1 MAAPESHPLDI
12 LRSSAAIAA
21 SCLLLAQA
29 VAFYVVPKSEAPVMA
44 RPLTGLPAQLG
55 SWTTVQETPVEP
67 EVQAVL
73 KATDTLSRIYF
84 DSARGAHASLFV
96 AFFASQRAGVAP
108 HSPKNCLP
116 GSGWAPI
123 SSGTLQVP
131 VPGRT
136 EPVEVNR
143 YLVARGSEKTVVLY
157 WYQTPH
163 RITAS
168 EYLAKI
174 WLVLDSVRYRR
185 SDTSL
190 VRIIVPAG
198 DGEAA
203 RAEEKA
209 VAFMQSLLPPLS
221 AHLPH

>member
-1 MAAPESHPLDI
+1 MTQPKPLSLTL
-12 LRSSAAIAA
+12 LRSSAAIAV

-29 VAFYVVPKSEAPVMA
+29 VAFYLIPKSEAAVTA
-44 RPLTGLPAQLG
+44 RPLTNLPVEIG
-55 SWTTVQETPVEP
+55 PWRSIMETPVEP

-73 KATDTLSRIYF
+73 KATDTLNRIYL
-84 DSARGAHASLFV
+84 DVARRAQASLFV
-96 AFFASQRAGVAP
+96 AFFKSQKAGVAP

-123 SSGTLQVP
+123 SSGTLAVNI
-131 VPGRT
+131 PGRP

-143 YLVARGSEKTVVLY
+143 YVVARGSEKTLVLY
-157 WYQTPH
+157 WYQTPY

-168 EYLAKI
+168 EYMAKI
-174 WLVLDSVRYRR
+174 WLVLDAVRYHR

-190 VRIIVPAG
+190 VRIVVPATEG
-198 DGEAA
+198 DAA
-203 RAEEKA
+203 RAEQIA
-209 VAFMQSLLPPLS
+209 VSFMQSLLPPLT